1 MRVWDMD
8 VRVELEGDDAEDG
21 AGVLLTV
28 KDLID
33 TLGRF
38 DKVNVSI
45 STIADTEDDDDH
57 SDDDHKEEAAVED
70 NADYRF
76 AA

>member
-8 VRVELEGDDAEDG
+8 VRVELEDGDNEDG

-33 TLGRF
+33 TLSRF

-45 STIADTEDDDDH
+45 ATIADPEDDDTEDDDT
-57 SDDDHKEEAAVED
+57 DDHDEHDNDAQLTIAA
-70 NADYRF
+70 
-76 AA
+76 